1 MTGATD
7 DLTGA
12 GPEGARPAHAAGVQE
27 AEIAVQDIAPDTA
40 ADTSD
45 RSQKAR
51 SGAFMGVPIEITI
64 SVGKARPLVK
74 DLLRLSRDAVLPLD
88 RRVDD
93 PVELYVGDRLIARG
107 ELTELEGEN
116 AGQLAVRLTEVAN
129 LRGGL

>member
-1 MTGATD
+1 MD
-7 DLTGA
+7 DL
-12 GPEGARPAHAAGVQE
+12 
-27 AEIAVQDIAPDTA
+27 
-40 ADTSD
+40 ADSNPF
-45 RSQKAR
+45 SQ
-51 SGAFMGVPIEITI
+51 VPIEVTI
-64 SVGKARPLVK
+64 SVGRARPLVR
-74 DLLRLSRDAVLPLD
+74 DLLRLSKDAVLQLD